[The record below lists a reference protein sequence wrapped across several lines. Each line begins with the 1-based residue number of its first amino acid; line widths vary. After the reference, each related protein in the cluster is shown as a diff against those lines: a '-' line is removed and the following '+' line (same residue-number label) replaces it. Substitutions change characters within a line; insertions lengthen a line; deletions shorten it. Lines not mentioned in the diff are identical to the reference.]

1 MLIHR
6 PRDPFE
12 RPLWFLRHGATQP
25 NLDGLRCGG
34 DLDVPLTAIGREQV
48 LLAAQDLS
56 AHDPGLDRIVC
67 GPLLRT
73 LDSAAIVARV
83 LGGIRV
89 EVDEGFRERRLGNWN
104 LEPVEATEAAMR
116 SGATPP
122 GGEPSADFAARVL
135 AALHRVAARSTGE
148 RVLILGSKG
157 VARVLHETLPEA
169 APSRPHTFARNAE
182 LMIFD
187 LGALTPAAVA
197 IDTAAVAVAVV
208 S

>member
-12 RPLWFLRHGATQP
+12 RPLWFMRHGATQP

-73 LDSAAIVARV
+73 LDSAAIVSRV
-83 LGGIRV
+83 LGGTPI
-89 EVDEGFRERRLGNWN
+89 EVDEGFRERLLGRWN
-104 LEPVEATEAAMR
+104 LEPVETTEAAMR
-116 SGATPP
+116 SGVTPP
-122 GGEPSADFAARVL
+122 GGEPATDFGARVL
-135 AALHRVAARSTGE
+135 AALHRVAARHTGE

-169 APSRPHTFARNAE
+169 APRRPHAVARNAE

-187 LGALTPAAVA
+187 LAALQPSAFA
-197 IDTAAVAVAVV
+197 DGTAAVAVA